1 MFMMYNIVIV
11 PSWITISIK
20 EAIMA
25 DKVVIIG
32 AGNAGIAAA
41 YELQKADVPYVL
53 LEGTGRYGGRT
64 NWGIAGD
71 IRYQEGAIYTEP
83 QWETTFDYI
92 REFGLEDNVYMP
104 EKKVYGFY
112 LNGETKYFEDTGN
125 LFASA
130 MQVKGLPKA
139 LLVQGAK
146 FIPGLLKAM
155 GKVGE
160 NHDFSQL
167 HDLSEISTREWVT
180 DISGPE
186 VADELLGPML
196 GSMTLSRSEEICAAH
211 PIALMK
217 LMKGMDVV
225 EGGLGI
231 INDAIYEKIK
241 DNVRL
246 NARVKEVVIE
256 NDAIKQV
263 ILEDGEAIETDR
275 VICCT
280 DAYDATQIM
289 PGLPQDYVDALNKCS
304 YCKTYHY
311 VYYIENPPM
320 PDGFLFHF
328 IPESVDS
335 ILATVHA
342 GRLCE
347 ADRVKDAPDEGHKFD
362 GSGWWVRAFTSGWH
376 DEELKAMS
384 PEEREARVRAEIDRF
399 SPGFGEKAE
408 FLREQRYE
416 RAINLEPPGQFNAIS
431 NLKENLLGNV
441 KGLYLAGEYMFLIA
455 CTEGAWMTGKQA
467 ALNLIAN
474 KY

>member
-1 MFMMYNIVIV
+1 M
-11 PSWITISIK
+11 SS
-20 EAIMA
+20 
-25 DKVVIIG
+25 KVVIIG
-32 AGNAGIAAA
+32 GGNAGIAAA
-41 YELQKADVPYVL
+41 YELQKAGVPYVL
-53 LEGTGRYGGRT
+53 LEGSGRYGGRT
-64 NWGIAGD
+64 NFGIAGD

-83 QWETTFDYI
+83 QWETTFEYI
-92 REFGLEDNVYMP
+92 KEFGLEQYVYMP
-104 EKKVYGFY
+104 EKKVYGFF
-112 LNGETKYFEDTGN
+112 LNGETKFFEDTGN
-125 LFASA
+125 IFSSA
-130 MQVKGLPKA
+130 LQVKGLPKA
-139 LLVQGAK
+139 LIAQGAK

-155 GKVGE
+155 AKVGE

-167 HDLSEISTREWVT
+167 HDLSEIDTRTWVT
-180 DISGPE
+180 EIGGPE
-186 VADELLGPML
+186 VADKLLGPML
-196 GSMTLSRSEEICAAH
+196 LSMTLSRSADICAAH

-225 EGGLGI
+225 KGGLGI

-256 NDAIKQV
+256 DNAIKCV
-263 ILEDGEAIETDR
+263 VLEDGEAIETDK

-280 DAYDATQIM
+280 DAYDAVQIM
-289 PGLPQDYVDALNKCS
+289 PGLPQDYVDALNTCE

-320 PDGFLFHF
+320 PDGYLFEF
-328 IPESVDS
+328 IPESEDS
-335 ILATVHA
+335 ILATLHA

-347 ADRVKDAPDEGHKFD
+347 RDRAEGAEDCGHKFD
-362 GSGWWVRAFTSGWH
+362 GTGWWVRAFTAGWH
-376 DEELKAMS
+376 DDELM
-384 PEEREARVRAEIDRF
+384 PLTTEEREALVRAEIDRF
-399 SPGFGEKAE
+399 LPGFAEKAE
-408 FLREQRYE
+408 CLREQRYD
-416 RAINLEPPGQFNAIS
+416 RAINMEPPGQFNAIS

-467 ALNLIAN
+467 ALDLIAG